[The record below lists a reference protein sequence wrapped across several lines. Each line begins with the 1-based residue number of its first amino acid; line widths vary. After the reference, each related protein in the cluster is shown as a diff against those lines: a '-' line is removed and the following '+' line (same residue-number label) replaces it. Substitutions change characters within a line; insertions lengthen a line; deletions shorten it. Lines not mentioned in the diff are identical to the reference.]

1 MSSKRMLKGGVGV
14 FEDAGQVSVRDAAI
28 PFATFTESLKQAFIS
43 GNREQLKPVIS
54 HKHRMKRKPPQ
65 RLAYFSAWWRISG
78 IGSRCSVSR

>member
-1 MSSKRMLKGGVGV
+1 
-14 FEDAGQVSVRDAAI
+14 
-28 PFATFTESLKQAFIS
+28 LKQAFIS
-43 GNREQLKPVIS
+43 SNREQLKPVIS